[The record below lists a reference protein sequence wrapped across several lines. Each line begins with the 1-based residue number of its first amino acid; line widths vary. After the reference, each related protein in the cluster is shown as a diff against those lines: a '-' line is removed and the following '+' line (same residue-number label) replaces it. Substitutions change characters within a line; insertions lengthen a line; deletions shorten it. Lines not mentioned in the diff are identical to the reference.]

1 MVPHV
6 VKAQGFLKNSWEQ
19 ECATSDESWDQG
31 WAAVAVMKHTP
42 VTSVGVSSL
51 WQVGNLLL
59 PEHCKPCW
67 VLGRDHCS
75 EPGQHRVPQGG
86 AAREA
91 AALHIPGP
99 EGQLITLALA
109 YQLTKVPS

>member
-1 MVPHV
+1 M
-6 VKAQGFLKNSWEQ
+6 KAQGFLKNSWEQ

-67 VLGRDHCS
+67 FWEETTAVS
-75 EPGQHRVPQGG
+75 QGSTEFP
-86 AAREA
+86 R
-91 AALHIPGP
+91 
-99 EGQLITLALA
+99 EGQPGRQQHFTSLA
-109 YQLTKVPS
+109 QKTN